1 MQLYSIIITENF
13 NVGGVMSFTEKPWFR
28 KMLMRIAG
36 KKELQNIIK
45 STFNPQKHQDKF
57 LMKVIGESELTLF
70 GKDHN
75 FESIR
80 NYEDFKK
87 NVPIRTYDEHYS
99 LYIEKMTKG
108 EPDILFPGKPVL
120 YNTSSGTTG
129 KPKLIPISESFFKL
143 LKNFNKHWLYSIL
156 IDNPHIYDGRSLSSV
171 GKAVEDYT
179 EDGTPIGSVSG
190 NSFKTI
196 PKVLKSTHSA
206 PYPLYC
212 IDDYDKRYYA
222 IMRMAVMYNVTLSIC
237 PSIANIL
244 RYHQVFLDNFDQMIE
259 NLRMGTMPEEI
270 LDELSEEDR
279 IELEKLMIPN
289 PARADELI
297 ALREKYGSELQIK
310 HYWPDIAVMNAW
322 IQGNFALLMEKVR
335 DNFPES
341 AAVRSFGYQASEG
354 RFGISLANH
363 WTYSLLIPG
372 YHFYEF
378 VLEEDRDLKNPP
390 VYTLSEVEQG
400 RRYYLYVTNGSGLF
414 RYDMNDIIEVCG
426 KYNNAPLVKFIQ
438 KGAGITSITGE
449 KLAEEQVIMAVKEV
463 SDDLGIVVN
472 NYIMFADKKAFKYEF
487 FAEFESGINP
497 ELKRSFIEKIDGK
510 LKEYNLEYSSKRN
523 SRRLDLP
530 VLIELPEE
538 SYQKIKRKLVARG
551 VAKDGQYKDL
561 YLSKKP
567 VTHEVLKELATV
579 S

>member
-1 MQLYSIIITENF
+1 
-13 NVGGVMSFTEKPWFR
+13 MSFTEKPWFR
-28 KMLMRIAG
+28 KMLMQIAG
-36 KKELQNIIK
+36 KKKLQVIK
-45 STFNPQKHQDKF
+45 RSTKDPEKHQNKF
-57 LMKVIGESELTLF
+57 LHNVINESKNTRF
-70 GKDHN
+70 GRDHN
-75 FESIR
+75 FHDIKS
-80 NYEDFKK
+80 YDDFKK
-87 NVPIRTYDEHYS
+87 NVPIRTYDEHYD
-99 LYIEKMTKG
+99 LYIEKMSKG
-108 EPDILFPGKPVL
+108 EKDVLFPGKPVL

-129 KPKLIPISESFFKL
+129 KPKLIPICESFFKL
-143 LKNFNKHWLYSIL
+143 LKDFNKHWLYSIL
-156 IDNPHIYDGRSLSSV
+156 IDNSHIYDGRSLSSV
-171 GKAVEDYT
+171 GKAIEGYT

-244 RYHQVFLDNFDQMIE
+244 RYHQVFIDNFDQMID
-259 NLRMGTMPEEI
+259 NIRTGSMPDEI
-270 LDELSEEDR
+270 MNELSDEDKDELKE
-279 IELEKLMIPN
+279 LMIPN
-289 PARADELI
+289 PERADELI
-297 ALREKYGSELQIK
+297 KLREKHGENLMIK
-310 HYWPDIAVMNAW
+310 HYWPHLAAMNAW

-335 DNFPES
+335 HNFPET

-372 YHFYEF
+372 HYFYEF
-378 VLEEDRDLKNPP
+378 IAEDDRDLENPP
-390 VYTLSEVEQG
+390 IHKLTEVEEG
-400 RRYYLYVTNGSGLF
+400 KRYYLYITNGSGLF

-426 KYNNAPLVKFIQ
+426 KYNNAPLIKFIQ

-449 KLAEEQVIMAVKEV
+449 KLAEEQVIMAVGEV
-463 SDDLGIVVN
+463 SESLGITVE

-487 FAEFESGINP
+487 FAEFRKDT
-497 ELKRSFIEKIDGK
+497 ELVLKKKFIEEFDNK
-510 LKEYNLEYSSKRN
+510 LKEYNLEYDSKRK
-523 SRRLDLP
+523 SHRLDLP

-567 VTHEVLKELATV
+567 STHEVLKELV
-579 S
+579 SVL

>member
-1 MQLYSIIITENF
+1 
-13 NVGGVMSFTEKPWFR
+13 MSFTEKPWFR
-28 KMLMRIAG
+28 KMLMNIAG
-36 KKELQNIIK
+36 KKKLQKIIN
-45 STFNPQKHQDKF
+45 STKDPRKYQDDF
-57 LMKVIGESELTLF
+57 LMNVIKESGNTMF

-75 FESIR
+75 FKNIR
-80 NYEDFKK
+80 NYDDFKN
-87 NVPIRTYDEHYS
+87 NVPLRSYDEHYD

-108 EPDILFPGKPVL
+108 EKDVLFPGKPVL

-129 KPKLIPISESFFKL
+129 LPKLIPISANFFKL
-143 LKNFNKHWLYSIL
+143 LKDFNKHWLYSIL
-156 IDNPHIYDGRSLSSV
+156 IDNSHIYDGRSLSSV
-171 GKAVEDYT
+171 GKAVEGYT

-244 RYHQVFLDNFDQMIE
+244 RYHQVFMDNFDQMI
-259 NLRMGTMPEEI
+259 NDIRTGSMPDEI
-270 LDELSEEDR
+270 LNELSVDDR
-279 IELEKLMIPN
+279 NELEELMIPN
-289 PARADELI
+289 PERADELI
-297 ALREKYGSELQIK
+297 SLREKYGEDLKIK
-310 HYWPDIAVMNAW
+310 HYWPNIATMNAW
-322 IQGNFALLMEKVR
+322 IQGNFALLMDKVR
-335 DNFPES
+335 DNFPET

-372 YHFYEF
+372 HYFYEF
-378 VLEEDRDLKNPP
+378 IAEEDRDLENPT
-390 VYTLSEVEQG
+390 VLRLSEIEDG
-400 RRYYLYVTNGSGLF
+400 KRYYLFVTNGSGLY

-426 KYNNAPLVKFIQ
+426 KYNNAPLIKFIQ

-463 SDDLGIVVN
+463 SESLGITVE

-487 FAEFESGINP
+487 FAEFGQGTES
-497 ELKRSFIEKIDGK
+497 ELKNKFIIEIDEK
-510 LKEYNLEYSSKRN
+510 LNEYNLEYASKRD
-523 SRRLDLP
+523 SHRLDLP

-538 SYQKIKRKLVARG
+538 SYQKIKRELVARG

-567 VTHEVLKELATV
+567 VTHEVLKELVKV
-579 S
+579 SS